1 MTLAPSDQSGGHLET
16 QFLFDG
22 QLASSLSHWLGEDIK
37 GAQLSKQFQL
47 FYQVR
52 SYLPIFARQLLQRAR
67 NRRVSPTGD
76 WYLPPELL
84 EHLAGQA
91 NLNAPVWPNN
101 APYSLVLTHDVE
113 TKEGVEKIDRLAK
126 IEETLGF
133 RSCWNIVPYKYE
145 TDAGLIRSL
154 RERGHEIGVHGYN
167 HDGKLFLNKKTFDAR
182 VPFINQA
189 IEKLGAVGFR
199 APMVHRNLSWLQQ
212 LNIEYD
218 SSCFDID
225 PFQAMPGGVQSWWP
239 FRVGKFIE
247 LPYTLPQD
255 HTLLVTLGES
265 TDRIWQ
271 RKLSEIR
278 RYGGMALVLTHPD
291 YLDSPER
298 LEIYRRFLESIRRE
312 DAPWQALPSEMANWA
327 ANRLGMDVS
336 ASH

>member
-1 MTLAPSDQSGGHLET
+1 MTLAPSDPPVGHLET

-22 QLASSLSHWLGEDIK
+22 DFASSLSQWLGEDME

-47 FYQVR
+47 FYHVR
-52 SYLPIFARQLLQRAR
+52 SYLPIFARQLLQRVR
-67 NRRVSPTGD
+67 NRRVSPVGD
-76 WYLPPELL
+76 WYLPPGLL
-84 EHLAGQA
+84 AHLAGRP
-91 NLNAPVWPNN
+91 NLTHPVWPNA
-101 APYSLVLTHDVE
+101 APFSLVLTHDVE
-113 TKEGVEKIDRLAK
+113 TKEGVEKIDRLAA
-126 IEETLGF
+126 IEEALGF
-133 RSCWNIVPYKYE
+133 RSCWNIVPYKYK

-154 RERGHEIGVHGYN
+154 RERGHEIGIHGYN

-182 VPFINQA
+182 VPLINQA
-189 IEKLGAVGFR
+189 IEELGTVGFR
-199 APMVHRNLSWLQQ
+199 TPMVHRNLSWLQQ
-212 LNIEYD
+212 LNIKYD

-271 RKLSEIR
+271 LKLEEIR
-278 RYGGMALVLTHPD
+278 RFGGMALVLTHPD

-298 LEIYRRFLESIRRE
+298 LGIYRGFLESIQNE
-312 DAPWQALPSEMANWA
+312 HTPWHALPSEMAKWA
-327 ANRLGMDVS
+327 ANRLGPVTS
-336 ASH
+336 AVD

>member
-1 MTLAPSDQSGGHLET
+1 MTAAPSEQLGGHLET

-22 QLASSLSHWLGEDIK
+22 EFASSLSQWLDDDMK
-37 GAQLSKQFQL
+37 GAQLSKQFEL
-47 FYQVR
+47 FYHVR
-52 SYLPIFARQLLQRAR
+52 SYLPIFARQLLQRVR
-67 NRRVSPTGD
+67 NRRVSPAAD
-76 WYLPPELL
+76 WYLPPGLL
-84 EHLAGQA
+84 EHLAGQS
-91 NLNAPVWPNN
+91 NLSHPVWPNN
-101 APYSLVLTHDVE
+101 MPYSLVLTHDVE
-113 TKEGVEKIDRLAK
+113 TKAGVEKIDRLAK
-126 IEETLGF
+126 IEEALGF

-167 HDGKLFLNKKTFDAR
+167 HDGKLFLDKKTFDAR
-182 VPFINQA
+182 VPLINQA

-212 LNIEYD
+212 LDIQYD

-239 FRVGKFIE
+239 FRAGKFIE

-255 HTLLVTLGES
+255 HTLLLTLGES

-271 RKLSEIR
+271 LKLAEIR
-278 RYGGMALVLTHPD
+278 RFGGMALVLTHPD

-298 LEIYRRFLESIRRE
+298 LEIYRRFLESIRQAGE
-312 DAPWQALPSEMANWA
+312 PWHALPSEMASWA
-327 ANRLGMDVS
+327 ADRLDHDISVNS
-336 ASH
+336 